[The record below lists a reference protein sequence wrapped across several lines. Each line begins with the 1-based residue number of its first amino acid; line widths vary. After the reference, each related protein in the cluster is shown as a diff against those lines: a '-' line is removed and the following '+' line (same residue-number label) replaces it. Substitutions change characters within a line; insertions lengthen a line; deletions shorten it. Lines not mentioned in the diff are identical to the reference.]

1 MSTEQIVYKI
11 KHIPTGLF
19 YSNAIGRFKSDKTNL
34 TKNGKIYNSEKLA
47 LNSLNSYCKR
57 IYVSKSQIERF
68 NLSFDE
74 TAHYYLMNCKVE
86 DFVIVKYMLKEI
98 ENENTTSIIK

>member
-19 YSNAIGRFKSDKTNL
+19 YGNAIGRFKSDKTNL

-47 LNSLNSYCKR
+47 LNSLNSYCKM
-57 IYVSKSQIERF
+57 IYVNKTQIERF

-74 TAHYYLMNCKVE
+74 TAYYMMNCKVE

-98 ENENTTSIIK
+98 ENENTTFTIK

>member
-47 LNSLNSYCKR
+47 LKSLNSYCKR
-57 IYVSKSQIERF
+57 IYVNKTQIERL
-68 NLSFDE
+68 NLSVDE
-74 TAHYYLMNCKVE
+74 KYYYYVMPCKAE

-98 ENENTTSIIK
+98 